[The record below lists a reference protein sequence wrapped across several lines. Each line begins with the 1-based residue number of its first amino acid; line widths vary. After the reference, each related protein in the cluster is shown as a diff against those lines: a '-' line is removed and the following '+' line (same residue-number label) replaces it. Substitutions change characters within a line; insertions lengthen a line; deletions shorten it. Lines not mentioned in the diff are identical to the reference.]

1 MTTTSLI
8 VSNIFIGQ
16 FEPMIE
22 DHKVGC
28 NCGDE
33 ARHIIVNALDRGAHM
48 KSGIKIEG
56 VTELEIDA
64 LMAECKDMISFS
76 SPSAL
81 EDEFHANRNYHYGL
95 KRFMKKLQETK
106 GK

>member
-1 MTTTSLI
+1 MSTTELI

-16 FEPMIE
+16 FEPMLE
-22 DHKVGC
+22 DHQVGC
-28 NCGDE
+28 ECGDE
-33 ARHIIVNALDRGAHM
+33 PRHIIVNALDRGASM
-48 KSGIKIEG
+48 KSGIKIQN

-64 LMAECKDMISFS
+64 LIAECKDMISFS

-95 KRFMKKLQETK
+95 KRFMKKLLETK